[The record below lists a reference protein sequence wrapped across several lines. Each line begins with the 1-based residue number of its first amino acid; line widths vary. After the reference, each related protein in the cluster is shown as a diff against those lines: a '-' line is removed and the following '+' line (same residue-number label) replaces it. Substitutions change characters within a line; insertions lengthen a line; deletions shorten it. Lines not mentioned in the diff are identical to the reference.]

1 MGVGGGP
8 SPPPFSAAGIHRK
21 THEKRAFQG
30 IKQQKK
36 RLRSCASA
44 TISERGHV
52 LRLPV
57 CARSGCG
64 GRGGG
69 QSQTEQSSRPTGKQ
83 KSTRK
88 ARNCVFPVLYGKPFS
103 VGTLCP
109 FSIAHQN
116 RNVKYTMQRSPVWL
130 LCTRQEP
137 KSCTST
143 ACTLWACLTS
153 PRVYDRVIFI
163 QTPPLSFGA
172 GVVLTPPGCLSG

>member
-1 MGVGGGP
+1 MFRRGSNGP
-8 SPPPFSAAGIHRK
+8 PYTRFAPSAKIYPRVNRRWTVWGSPWAGEGDPPHPPFSAAGIHRK

-116 RNVKYTMQRSPVWL
+116 RKVK
-130 LCTRQEP
+130 
-137 KSCTST
+137 
-143 ACTLWACLTS
+143 
-153 PRVYDRVIFI
+153 
-163 QTPPLSFGA
+163 
-172 GVVLTPPGCLSG
+172 